1 MRFTRALRLGIG
13 VLALTVAASGCGAGS
28 PRTAVQDAAAGKLTV
43 GIKFDQPGMGL
54 QNRDGSFSGF
64 DVAVATYVAGK
75 LGVAPGGITFKEA
88 PSAQRERLIQ
98 SGQVDMVVASYSIT
112 DQRKQKVDFAGPY
125 FVAHQGLLIRAD
137 NTAIHD
143 PNALPPGSRV
153 CTVAG
158 STSAEQVRREFPQG
172 GVKLTEYDTYSLCVE
187 ALESRMV
194 DAVTTDD
201 IILAGYQARSPR
213 LLKLLGP
220 ITVDGNPV
228 QEFYGIGL
236 RKGDKES
243 RDKIGDA
250 ITAMLTD
257 PAKPWQTALAENL
270 GADFQ
275 IPAPPTVDRY

>member
-13 VLALTVAASGCGAGS
+13 VLALAVVASGCGGGS

-64 DVAVATYVAGK
+64 DVDVAKYVAGK
-75 LGVAPGGITFKEA
+75 LGVAPQNITFKEA

-125 FVAHQGLLIRAD
+125 YIAHQGLLIRAD

-143 PNALPPGSRV
+143 ANSLPAGSRL

-158 STSAEQVRREFPQG
+158 STPADQVKQEFPQ

-201 IILAGYQARSPR
+201 VILAGYQARSPR

-220 ITVDGNPV
+220 VTLNGAPV
-228 QEFYGIGL
+228 QEAYGIGL
-236 RKGDKES
+236 RKGDNAS
-243 RDKIGDA
+243 RAKIDDA
-250 ITAMLTD
+250 IAAMLTD
-257 PAKPWQTALAENL
+257 PAKPWQTALTENL
-270 GADFQ
+270 GADFPV
-275 IPAPPTVDRY
+275 PAPPAVDRY

>member
-13 VLALTVAASGCGAGS
+13 VLALTVVASGCGTAGS
-28 PRTAVQDAAAGKLTV
+28 RTAVRDAAAGKLTV

-75 LGVAPGGITFKEA
+75 LGVAPRDITFKEA

-112 DQRKQKVDFAGPY
+112 EQRKQKVDFAGPY
-125 FVAHQGLLIRAD
+125 FVAHQGLLVRAD
-137 NTAIHD
+137 NAAIHD
-143 PNALPPGSRV
+143 PNSLPAGSRL

-172 GVKLTEYDTYSLCVE
+172 VKLTEYDTYSLCVE
-187 ALESRMV
+187 ALQSRMV

-201 IILAGYQARSPR
+201 VILAGYQARSPR

-220 ITVDGNPV
+220 VTLDGNPV
-228 QEFYGIGL
+228 REFYGIGL

-243 RDKIGDA
+243 RDKITDA

-257 PAKPWQTALAENL
+257 PAKSWQTALTQNL
-270 GADFQ
+270 GADFP

>member
-13 VLALTVAASGCGAGS
+13 VLVLTVVASGCGSGS

-54 QNRDGSFSGF
+54 QNRDGTFSGF
-64 DVAVATYVAGK
+64 DVDVATYVAGK
-75 LGVAPGGITFKEA
+75 LGVAPQHITFKEA

-112 DQRKQKVDFAGPY
+112 DQRKQQVDFAGPY
-125 FVAHQGLLIRAD
+125 FVAHQGLLVRAD
-137 NTAIHD
+137 NTSIHD
-143 PNALPPGSRV
+143 PNSLPTGSTL

-158 STSAEQVRREFPQG
+158 STTVDQVKREFPH
-172 GVKLTEYDTYSLCVE
+172 GVKLIEYDTYSLCVE
-187 ALESRMV
+187 ALQSRMV

-220 ITVDGNPV
+220 ITLDGKPV
-228 QEFYGIGL
+228 QELYGIGL
-236 RKGDKES
+236 RKGDNES
-243 RDKIGDA
+243 RNKIDDA
-250 ITAMLTD
+250 ISAMLND
-257 PAKPWQTALAENL
+257 PAKPWQTALSKNL
-270 GADFQ
+270 GPDFP
-275 IPAPPTVDRY
+275 IPAPPTVNRY

>member
-13 VLALTVAASGCGAGS
+13 VLVLTVVASGCGSGG
-28 PRTAVQDAAAGKLTV
+28 PRTAVQDAAAGKLSV

-54 QNRDGSFSGF
+54 QNRDGTFSGF
-64 DVAVATYVAGK
+64 DVDVAKYVAGK
-75 LGVAPGGITFKEA
+75 LGVAARNITFKEA

-98 SGQVDMVVASYSIT
+98 GGQVDMVVASYSIT

-125 FVAHQGLLIRAD
+125 FIAHQALLIRAD

-143 PNALPPGSRV
+143 PNSLPAGSTL

-158 STSAEQVRREFPQG
+158 STSAEQVKREFPQG
-172 GVKLTEYDTYSLCVE
+172 VKLIEYDTYSLCVE
-187 ALESRMV
+187 ALQSKMV

-220 ITVDGNPV
+220 ITLDGRPV
-228 QEFYGIGL
+228 QELYGIGL

-243 RDKIGDA
+243 RDRIDDA
-250 ITAMLTD
+250 ISAMLTD
-257 PAKPWQTALAENL
+257 PAEPWQTALTRNL
-270 GADFQ
+270 GADFP
-275 IPAPPTVDRY
+275 IPAPPTVNRY

>member
-1 MRFTRALRLGIG
+1 MRFTRALCLGIG
-13 VLALTVAASGCGAGS
+13 VLALTVVASGCGAGS

-64 DVAVATYVAGK
+64 DVDVATYIAGK
-75 LGVAPGGITFKEA
+75 LGVAPQNITYKEA

-125 FVAHQGLLIRAD
+125 FVAHQGLLVRAD

-143 PNALPPGSRV
+143 PNSLPAGSRL

-158 STSAEQVRREFPQG
+158 STSADQVKREFPQ

-187 ALESRMV
+187 ALQSKMV

-220 ITVDGNPV
+220 ITLDGKPV
-228 QEFYGIGL
+228 QELYGIGL
-236 RKGDKES
+236 RKDDNES
-243 RDKIGDA
+243 RAKIGDA
-250 ITAMLTD
+250 ISAMLTD
-257 PAKPWQTALAENL
+257 PAKPWQTALTKNL
-270 GADFQ
+270 GTDFP
-275 IPAPPTVDRY
+275 IPAPPSVDRY